1 MTKYHGD
8 DELNLLLVVPRLNIG
23 GAETYVL
30 TIALALKKLGFH
42 VTVASGGG
50 LLTGLLHDNGIQHF
64 FVPIRL
70 STELASRRLKQ
81 IIQQNHI
88 NMIHA
93 NSAAA
98 AITALKARQ
107 GLTYNVPVVYT
118 AHGVFGH
125 NAKEML
131 LNQCDRIICVSE
143 YVRKYALKKGFSA
156 DKLVTLYTGIDL
168 EKFNPDSKSVE
179 SIRKDFNIPIDAF
192 TIAIVS
198 RIKNLHNKGHA
209 DILRILETYHETHN
223 WHLMVIGKG
232 KGLWQLKYRIW
243 KNNLQK
249 RVHCLGHIVDVQNV
263 LNGADVMVLPSNFE
277 TFGLV
282 LAESMAMRKPV
293 VTYAVGGTPEVVEH
307 ENTGF
312 LVEKNNLNELH
323 QRLRMLAESNELRIK
338 MGNQGRNLVEN
349 RFDSKIMLDKLIG
362 IYRNLSR

>member
-1 MTKYHGD
+1 M
-8 DELNLLLVVPRLNIG
+8 VPRLNIG
-23 GAETYVL
+23 GAETYVV
-30 TIALALKKLGFH
+30 TTALALKKIGFN
-42 VTVASGGG
+42 VFVASGGG
-50 LLTGLLHDNGIQHF
+50 LLTRLLHDNGIQHF

-70 STELASRRLKQ
+70 STDLASRRLKQ

-88 NMIHA
+88 EIIHA

-98 AITALKARQ
+98 GITALKARHD
-107 GLTYNVPVVYT
+107 LKFSVPVIYT

-125 NAKEML
+125 NAKEMT
-131 LNQCDRIICVSE
+131 LNQCDKIICVSE
-143 YVRKYALKKGFSA
+143 YVRRFALEKGFAA
-156 DKLVTLYTGIDL
+156 DKLVTVYSGIDL
-168 EKFNPDSKSVE
+168 EKFNPDTKTTE
-179 SIRKDFNIPIDAF
+179 TIRRNLNIPSDAF
-192 TIAIVS
+192 TLAIVS

-209 DILRILETYHETHN
+209 DILHILETYHSTRD

-243 KNNLQK
+243 KNNLQN
-249 RVHCLGHIVDVQNV
+249 RVHCVGHILDVQDV
-263 LNGADVMVLPSNFE
+263 LNGADVIVLPSNFE

-312 LVEKNNLNELH
+312 LVEKNNLDELH
-323 QRLRMLAESNELRIK
+323 QRLMMLAESDKLRIK
-338 MGNQGRNLVEN
+338 MGIQGRNLVEN
-349 RFDSKIMLDKLIG
+349 RFNSKMMLDKLIG